1 VNSRE
6 KSELLSLKTIG
17 LLGFL
22 LILFG
27 CTSSPTSTST
37 LSSTPNS
44 IPSPFPT
51 STPKKTDSP
60 TPQAN
65 DLDPSNP
72 IFKFNSWEIV
82 HDLAYSPDGS
92 VLGVSAGNRIRIFDA
107 ETLAEKL
114 DILLGAWTNRMDFH
128 PGLPLI
134 TLAVKDGSIQ
144 FRDIA
149 SGEIFCQFIA
159 HERGI
164 YSLSITPDGEM
175 LITSGTE
182 ILSRLWDI
190 SSLSN
195 GDCEIQELG
204 TFIGESYSS
213 PEAAFSPDGRSIAL
227 VDMSNIRL
235 RKTSDRKLIAL
246 LESDITIFDIAFSPD
261 GHWLAAAQHQD
272 TVTVWDL
279 THADN
284 PVATVLHP
292 PDSDLETYIWRVA
305 FNPES
310 KLLAAG
316 TSDGSIAIWN
326 LDDLRIVQTHHLPR
340 AVSALAF
347 SPDGE
352 FLAAGGLDASIWLFP
367 LNP

>member
-1 VNSRE
+1 M
-6 KSELLSLKTIG
+6 
-17 LLGFL
+17 
-22 LILFG
+22 
-27 CTSSPTSTST
+27 
-37 LSSTPNS
+37 
-44 IPSPFPT
+44 
-51 STPKKTDSP
+51 
-60 TPQAN
+60 
-65 DLDPSNP
+65 
-72 IFKFNSWEIV
+72 
-82 HDLAYSPDGS
+82 
-92 VLGVSAGNRIRIFDA
+92 GVSTGNRIHIYDA
-107 ETLAEKL
+107 VTLDEKL

-149 SGEIFCQFIA
+149 SGEIICQFIA
-159 HERGI
+159 HERGVN
-164 YSLSITPDGEM
+164 SLSITPDGEM
-175 LITSGTE
+175 LISSGTE

-195 GDCEIQELG
+195 GNCEIQELG
-204 TFIGESYSS
+204 TFIGESFSS

-246 LESDITIFDIAFSPD
+246 LESELPIFDIAFSPD
-261 GHWLAAAQHQD
+261 GRWLAAAQNQD

-279 THADN
+279 THSDN

-292 PDSDLETYIWRVA
+292 PDSDLETYTWRVA

-316 TSDGSIAIWN
+316 ASDGSIAIWD
-326 LDDLRIVQTHHLPR
+326 LDDLRITQTHHLSR

-352 FLAAGGLDASIWLFP
+352 FLAAGGLDASVWLFP